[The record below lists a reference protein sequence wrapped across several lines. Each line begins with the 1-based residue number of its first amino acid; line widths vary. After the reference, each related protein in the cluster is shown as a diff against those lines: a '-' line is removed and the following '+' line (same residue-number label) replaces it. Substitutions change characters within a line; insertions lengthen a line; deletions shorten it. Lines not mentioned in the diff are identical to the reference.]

1 VIANDEYQTTVFLFE
16 EPAFNGNQSSLL
28 SGEPDN
34 SSLKTQVNMWRNVG
48 NAEETEIEEFAAE
61 LRNSPMI
68 VPEIKVVSSEEATR
82 TIENEMPS
90 ADPMRMYLI
99 EVSRV
104 DLLTAN
110 EEARLA
116 RLRVEGD
123 TAAKRERAHN
133 RLIEANL
140 RLVISIA
147 KKYLGRGLPFL
158 DLIQEGNIGLM
169 RAIDKFDYTRGFKVS
184 TYATWWIRQAIGRAI
199 ADTGRMVRVPV
210 HKVGQIHRIRETQQ
224 ALHQELGREASAEEI
239 AEQIK
244 LTADQVKAAL
254 NAPEPVSLD
263 VTVGENSDATL
274 IDLIAD
280 PSPEADVFDAAT
292 KGLLSDDLEKIFDD
306 VNLTL
311 RQRIVLR
318 LRFGIE
324 DGRAKTL
331 EEVGAV
337 LGVTRERTRQVEAEA
352 LRRLKRPIVRKK
364 LRDYLD
370 GLG

>member
-1 VIANDEYQTTVFLFE
+1 
-16 EPAFNGNQSSLL
+16 
-28 SGEPDN
+28 
-34 SSLKTQVNMWRNVG
+34 
-48 NAEETEIEEFAAE
+48 
-61 LRNSPMI
+61 
-68 VPEIKVVSSEEATR
+68 
-82 TIENEMPS
+82 
-90 ADPMRMYLI
+90 
-99 EVSRV
+99 
-104 DLLTAN
+104 
-110 EEARLA
+110 
-116 RLRVEGD
+116 
-123 TAAKRERAHN
+123 
-133 RLIEANL
+133 
-140 RLVISIA
+140 
-147 KKYLGRGLPFL
+147 
-158 DLIQEGNIGLM
+158 M